1 MQGADILLYTAE
13 MRKTKVTQPANG
25 GRELEY
31 RLGTPHSGLQALCTS
46 PYVFTT
52 YKLECFFFLKELLVE
67 KKC

>member
-13 MRKTKVTQPANG
+13 MRKTKVTQPASG

-31 RLGTPHSGLQALCTS
+31 RLGMPHSGLQALRTS

-52 YKLECFFFLKELLVE
+52 YKLE
-67 KKC
+67 